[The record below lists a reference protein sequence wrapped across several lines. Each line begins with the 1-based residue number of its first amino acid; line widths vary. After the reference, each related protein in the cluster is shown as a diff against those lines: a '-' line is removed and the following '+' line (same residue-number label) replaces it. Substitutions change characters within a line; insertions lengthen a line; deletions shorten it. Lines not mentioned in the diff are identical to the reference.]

1 MSKIK
6 ILLYLIIIFAVYKGY
21 EAFRDFEIGV
31 GDRVAKIEELAG
43 FEKEDEV
50 IGKVYDSYIEFKN
63 NVTEYHKISEDS
75 FIEAR
80 NK

>member
-6 ILLYLIIIFAVYKGY
+6 IVLYLIIIFAVYKGY

-43 FEKEDEV
+43 FVCKSSWKFMGSSV
-50 IGKVYDSYIEFKN
+50 NHS
-63 NVTEYHKISEDS
+63 S
-75 FIEAR
+75 
-80 NK
+80 